1 MSSAATAMAPAKV
14 LSALVAL
21 GVIMMA
27 GAQSPATAHCPP
39 CSKIRLPVCGVDEDG
54 EIWTFPN
61 SCTMLWCN
69 CMLRAADSDRKF
81 KELKSGSCEGNPSN
95 ETEIPECFPEMET
108 TTESTDDDPEI
119 RILNA
124 TKATPA
130 AGAGLAP
137 GAVLAVAAVVAT
149 LVAAGDL

>member
-1 MSSAATAMAPAKV
+1 MGPAKV
-14 LSALVAL
+14 FSALVAL

-27 GAQSPATAHCPP
+27 DAQSPATAHCPP
-39 CSKIRLPVCGVDEDG
+39 CSKIRLPVCGVDDDG

-61 SCTMLWCN
+61 SCTMVWCN

-81 KELKSGSCEGNPSN
+81 KELTSGSCEGSPSN
-95 ETEIPECFPEMET
+95 ETEIPECFPEMDT
-108 TTESTDDDPEI
+108 TTESTDDGPEI
-119 RILNA
+119 RILNT

-137 GAVLAVAAVVAT
+137 GAALAVAAVVAT
-149 LVAAGDL
+149 LVAAGDFL